1 MNTGKQINAMV
12 IALFVTIIA
21 IGAYTIWDPFRSDSA
36 ADEQIETAAE
46 RGATTFALNCRLCH
60 GDRGEGGALGGRLPQ
75 APALDQDFLRGFENG
90 ALSEEALK
98 EVVKLVTNTIICGR
112 VGTFMPIWG
121 ADQGGTLNEEQI
133 RQLTVLITG
142 GGNEGFWELAQ
153 EHADELDA
161 EATGH
166 ATVQM
171 PSGAFADSD
180 TELTVS
186 NAASFSADQYIRI
199 GTEQLEVL
207 RGIAGTEAVA
217 HGRGI
222 AILRDTGVTL
232 RAPIEADGTTL
243 LVDDTTDLAAGEVL
257 QLADEKVRIA
267 LILEDEREV
276 VVERGVDDTRA
287 VPHASGASIF
297 GDTGMTLREAV
308 GPDDTLLAVLDSGRF
323 AGGETLQLDDETVRV
338 LGLIKQE
345 RLQILDVPSTGQQ
358 LAEDI
363 GRTPDSFIVSGADS
377 IEVGAIIRL
386 DGELMEVTAIGDD
399 GDSGTVL
406 DTAVS
411 ASDTLISVDD
421 PTFYRPEYVI
431 RVGDEHIRVIEAV
444 DTGQTLQDTI
454 GRAQTTI
461 DASGSDGLSP
471 GMVIRMSR
479 ELLRITEIHPAF
491 VEVERGVDGTS
502 QATHTSGAAILKAE
516 VDEDEEPDTG
526 QTLLETADA
535 NATTFVV
542 TGMIGLAVDETFLL
556 GDEVVK
562 VTRVEPARL
571 RVERG
576 ADGTD
581 REAHLRR
588 ASIFDR
594 NLLNVERG
602 FRSTAAAHDE
612 GDSVFL
618 TILEVERSVAG
629 SALGPHSK
637 TAEIFLGH
645 RLIVERGALNTTAA
659 EHENGELVYDFP
671 TSPEG
676 PEPNVSACG
685 QRRAVAEPTP
695 TGPTATP
702 EPTPPGAQE
711 VTVSL
716 TEFAVDV
723 DPASLTDG
731 SVVFQVANDGFID
744 HNFRVIATD
753 LAPDAL
759 PTSGGLVDEE
769 QLEVVASTSDFGA
782 GGTETS
788 TVEQLTPGNYVL
800 ICNFIG
806 HYQSGMFVGFEVTP
820 Q

>member
-1 MNTGKQINAMV
+1 
-12 IALFVTIIA
+12 
-21 IGAYTIWDPFRSDSA
+21 
-36 ADEQIETAAE
+36 
-46 RGATTFALNCRLCH
+46 
-60 GDRGEGGALGGRLPQ
+60 
-75 APALDQDFLRGFENG
+75 
-90 ALSEEALK
+90 
-98 EVVKLVTNTIICGR
+98 
-112 VGTFMPIWG
+112 
-121 ADQGGTLNEEQI
+121 
-133 RQLTVLITG
+133 
-142 GGNEGFWELAQ
+142 
-153 EHADELDA
+153 
-161 EATGH
+161 
-166 ATVQM
+166 
-171 PSGAFADSD
+171 
-180 TELTVS
+180 
-186 NAASFSADQYIRI
+186 
-199 GTEQLEVL
+199 
-207 RGIAGTEAVA
+207 
-217 HGRGI
+217 
-222 AILRDTGVTL
+222 
-232 RAPIEADGTTL
+232 
-243 LVDDTTDLAAGEVL
+243 
-257 QLADEKVRIA
+257 
-267 LILEDEREV
+267 
-276 VVERGVDDTRA
+276 
-287 VPHASGASIF
+287 
-297 GDTGMTLREAV
+297 
-308 GPDDTLLAVLDSGRF
+308 
-323 AGGETLQLDDETVRV
+323 
-338 LGLIKQE
+338 
-345 RLQILDVPSTGQQ
+345 
-358 LAEDI
+358 
-363 GRTPDSFIVSGADS
+363 
-377 IEVGAIIRL
+377 
-386 DGELMEVTAIGDD
+386 
-399 GDSGTVL
+399 
-406 DTAVS
+406 
-411 ASDTLISVDD
+411 
-421 PTFYRPEYVI
+421 
-431 RVGDEHIRVIEAV
+431 
-444 DTGQTLQDTI
+444 
-454 GRAQTTI
+454 
-461 DASGSDGLSP
+461 
-471 GMVIRMSR
+471 
-479 ELLRITEIHPAF
+479 
-491 VEVERGVDGTS
+491 
-502 QATHTSGAAILKAE
+502 
-516 VDEDEEPDTG
+516 
-526 QTLLETADA
+526 
-535 NATTFVV
+535 
-542 TGMIGLAVDETFLL
+542 
-556 GDEVVK
+556 VVK
-562 VTRVEPARL
+562 VTRVEPASL

-716 TEFAVDV
+716 TEFAIDV

>member
-12 IALFVTIIA
+12 IVLFLTVIA

-36 ADEQIETAAE
+36 ADEQIEMAAE

-75 APALDQDFLRGFENG
+75 APALNLDFLRGFEQG

-98 EVVKLVTNTIICGR
+98 EVMKLVTNTIVCGR

-121 ADQGGTLNEEQI
+121 VDQGGTLNEEQI

-142 GGNEGFWELAQ
+142 GGREGFWELAQ

-161 EATGH
+161 EATDH

-171 PSGAFADSD
+171 PSGAFAAND
-180 TELTVS
+180 TELIVN
-186 NAASFSADQYIRI
+186 NAATFSVDQYIRI
-199 GTEQLEVL
+199 
-207 RGIAGTEAVA
+207 
-217 HGRGI
+217 
-222 AILRDTGVTL
+222 
-232 RAPIEADGTTL
+232 
-243 LVDDTTDLAAGEVL
+243 
-257 QLADEKVRIA
+257 
-267 LILEDEREV
+267 EDER
-276 VVERGVDDTRA
+276 
-287 VPHASGASIF
+287 
-297 GDTGMTLREAV
+297 
-308 GPDDTLLAVLDSGRF
+308 LLIA
-323 AGGETLQLDDETVRV
+323 
-338 LGLIKQE
+338 
-345 RLQILDVPSTGQQ
+345 DVPSTGQQ
-358 LAEDI
+358 LAKDI
-363 GRTPDSFIVSGADS
+363 GRTPDRFIVSGAEG

-386 DGELMEVTAIGDD
+386 DSELMEVTAIEDD

-406 DTAVS
+406 DIAAS

-421 PTFYRPEYVI
+421 PTFFRPEYVL
-431 RVGDEHIRVIEAV
+431 RVGDELIRVIEAV
-444 DTGQTLQDTI
+444 DTGQTLEETI

-461 DASGSDGLSP
+461 FVSGSDGLSV
-471 GMVIRMSR
+471 GMVIRMSG

-491 VEVERGVDGTS
+491 VEVERGVDSTS

-516 VDEDEEPDTG
+516 VEEDEEPDTG
-526 QTLLETADA
+526 QTLLDTVDA

-542 TGMIGLAVDETFLL
+542 TGMIGLAVDESFLL

-576 ADGTD
+576 ADGSG
-581 REAHLRR
+581 RESHSRR

-602 FRSTAAAHDE
+602 FGSTAAAHAE
-612 GDSVFL
+612 GDSIFL

-629 SALGPHSK
+629 STLETHSK

-645 RLIVERGALNTTAA
+645 RLIVERGAFDTTAA
-659 EHENGELVYDFP
+659 EHQNDALVYDFP
-671 TSPEG
+671 TAPVG
-676 PEPNVSACG
+676 PELNVSACG
-685 QRRAVAEPTP
+685 QRSAGVEPTS

-702 EPTPPGAQE
+702 APPPLGALE

-716 TEFAVDV
+716 TEFAIDV
-723 DPASLTDG
+723 DTTTLADG
-731 SVVFQVANDGFID
+731 PVIFQVRNDGAIV
-744 HNFRVIATD
+744 HNLRVIATD
-753 LAPDAL
+753 LTPDDL
-759 PTSGGLVDEE
+759 PTSRGSVDEE
-769 QLEVVASTSDFGA
+769 QLEVVARTSDFEA
-782 GGTETS
+782 GGSQTS
-788 TVEQLTPGNYVL
+788 TVEQLAPGNYVL
-800 ICNFIG
+800 ICNVPG
-806 HYQSGMFVGFEVTP
+806 HYQNGMAVGFEVTA